1 LYDILVISDD
11 VVGKKMAGPGIRA
24 WELSRC
30 LSRHFKTA
38 LAVPD
43 YSSSAGESSV
53 FEKVLFDV
61 FPYSVKD
68 PRVLRDRGE
77 TSKIVIIQGFVL
89 SKFPFI
95 KEWPAHLICDVY
107 VPFPLENL
115 FIHKWKIP
123 NLKDREF
130 IHLKDLRVFN
140 DQMIHGD
147 HFLCANVRQRDLF
160 VGSLLSLNRIDPQY
174 LDRCPVLDNLISIVP
189 FGIDPEDEGKAG
201 EGMEN
206 LFPGRKK
213 EYLLLIWGG
222 VVSNWFDPVTLIR
235 SMKKALDRNPAIQL
249 LFLSTT
255 HPNPMLPEFDM
266 AREAVK
272 VSDELGLTDEHV
284 FFNREW
290 VDYYGRGAYFTEAD
304 IGVSIHKVHFE
315 TYYSFRTRILDYFKY
330 DLPVICTKGDYFS
343 ELVEERG
350 LGISVDPEDEDELA
364 AAILELGDE
373 GNRARARLKIRE
385 EKKRFYWEE
394 VSRPLVRYCRGVL
407 AGEIEKKSSTSSR
420 ALAFLFSRKKT
431 SGPVHSIRRAF
442 WTLSQKLPMKLSA
455 KIRRLFKFR

>member
-43 YSSSAGESSV
+43 YSSPAGEISV
-53 FEKVLFDV
+53 FEKVPFDV

-77 TSKIVIIQGFVL
+77 TSKIVLIQGFVL

-130 IHLKDLRVFN
+130 VHLKDLRVFN

-160 VGSLLSLNRIDPQY
+160 VGSLLSLNRIDPRY
-174 LDRCPVLDNLISIVP
+174 LDRSPVLDNLISIVP

-201 EGMEN
+201 GGLETI
-206 LFPGRKK
+206 FPRIKR
-213 EYLLLIWGG
+213 ESLLLIWGG

-235 SMKKALDRNPAIQL
+235 SLNKALERNPAIQL

-266 AREAVK
+266 AKEAVR

-290 VDYYGRGAYFTEAD
+290 VDYYGRGSYFSAAD

-364 AAILELGDE
+364 AAILDLGDE
-373 GNRARARLKIRE
+373 GNRDRVRQKIRE
-385 EKKRFYWEE
+385 EKKRFHWEE
-394 VSRPLVRYCRGVL
+394 VSQPLVRYCRGVL
-407 AGEIEKKSSTSSR
+407 AGEIGKKSSTSGK
-420 ALAFLFSRKKT
+420 ALAFLFSRQKT
-431 SGPVHSIRRAF
+431 SGPAHSIRRAF
-442 WTLSQKLPMKLSA
+442 WTLSQKLPMKLSV
-455 KIRRLFKFR
+455 KIKRLFRF